1 MESIPISIEGFE
13 KVRREVE
20 RLKQERPEVIEAIK
34 IAREEGDLRENAG
47 YEAAR
52 NRQGMLE
59 ARITYLES
67 RMPLFNVID
76 RKTLGGDQI
85 LYGATVEIED
95 ADTGEVKK
103 YTLLGPDEADF
114 ANGSISVFSPVGRA
128 LIGKEEGDE
137 IVVDAP
143 RGMIHYEIISVSFN
157 KDDAKP

>member
-20 RLKQERPEVIEAIK
+20 KLKQERPEVIEAIK

-85 LYGATVEIED
+85 IFGATVEIED

-114 ANGSISVFSPVGRA
+114 ALGSISVFSPVGRA

-143 RGMIHYEIISVSFN
+143 RGMIHYEILSVSFDSERG
-157 KDDAKP
+157 K